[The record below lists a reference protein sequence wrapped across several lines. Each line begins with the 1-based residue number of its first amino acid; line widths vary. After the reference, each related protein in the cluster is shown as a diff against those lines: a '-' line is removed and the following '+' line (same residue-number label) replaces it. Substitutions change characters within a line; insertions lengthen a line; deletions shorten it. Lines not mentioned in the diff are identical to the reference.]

1 MKEYRDF
8 RKGIWTIEILQDENN
23 MSKKI
28 LEYSARD
35 FYGPAMQLRE
45 TIIEGSIPK
54 IEPLT
59 DTYICEETSTAIGS
73 EKLVEQ
79 FSTEYYEKKGKFY
92 LVSKFGTIL
101 IDSEKAGEI
110 IKDFKCKIR
119 IF

>member
-1 MKEYRDF
+1 MNEYRDF
-8 RKGIWTIEILQDENN
+8 RKGIWTVKILQDENN
-23 MSKKI
+23 VSKKV

-45 TIIEGSIPK
+45 TIIKDSIPK

-59 DTYICEETSTAIGS
+59 DTYIYEETSTAIGA

-79 FSTEYYEKKGKFY
+79 FSTEYYKKKGKFY

-101 IDSEKAGEI
+101 IDSEKTDEI
-110 IKDFKCKIR
+110 IKAFKCKIR